1 MPVDD
6 RRRDRVRSASLR
18 DVAREQDR
26 RGAGGGGGPIVS
38 DDVGAVL
45 CL

>member
-26 RGAGGGGGPIVS
+26 RGAGGGGPVGS
-38 DDVGAVL
+38 DDVGPVL